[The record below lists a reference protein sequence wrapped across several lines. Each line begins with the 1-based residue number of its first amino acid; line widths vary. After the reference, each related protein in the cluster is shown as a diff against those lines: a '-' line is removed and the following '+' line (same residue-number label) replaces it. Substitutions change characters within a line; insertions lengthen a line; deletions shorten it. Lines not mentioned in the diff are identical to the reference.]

1 MARILVVDDDPQIR
15 LLVRAWLEGDGHDV
29 VEAMN
34 GRDALRIYGQTRP
47 DLVVTDVFM
56 PEKEGLG
63 LIRGLRSQY
72 RDVKIIA
79 MSGGSKLPVGDCLEL
94 AQMLGAMT
102 ALAKPFTANDLYEA
116 VSKVLRHSTVF

>member
-15 LLVRAWLEGDGHDV
+15 LLVRAWLESDRHEV

-34 GRDALRIYGQTRP
+34 GRDGLRIYRETRP
-47 DLVVTDVFM
+47 DLVITDVFM

-63 LIRGLRSQY
+63 LIRGLRSQD
-72 RDVKIIA
+72 RDAKIIA

-94 AQMLGAMT
+94 AQMLGAS
-102 ALAKPFTANDLYEA
+102 AVFAKPFTANDLYEA